1 MTSWPLPRV
10 VSGGGVP
17 VYMRHRDRL
26 QPLASVALAL
36 ALAGCAT
43 KGDIRT
49 LQAELGDEVRAL
61 AARQDSLLAE
71 LRFLNSSTQDTLRTQ
86 ADQLFD
92 FRGEITRQVQAIT
105 QTLAR
110 LEALT
115 GENQR
120 GIASVRDQL
129 ANIRRLPTG
138 PSAPPPSTD
147 SAQTAPTNPETVGG
161 TGGNAEQLWNIAREQ
176 HQRGSFGTAQR
187 AYEQFLEDYP
197 THALA
202 PDAHFYLADILTQLD
217 RPDDALE
224 AFQEILTL
232 FPTAAKVPDAL
243 YRIAVLQSEAGD
255 QDDAR
260 ATLERIVNT
269 YPDATIAML
278 ARDMLEE
285 LR

>member
-1 MTSWPLPRV
+1 MAV
-10 VSGGGVP
+10 
-17 VYMRHRDRL
+17 
-26 QPLASVALAL
+26 LAFALT
-36 ALAGCAT
+36 GCAT

-49 LQAELGDEVRAL
+49 LQSELGDELRAL
-61 AARQDSLLAE
+61 AARQDSLLGE

-92 FRGEITRQVQAIT
+92 FRGEITRQVQALT
-105 QTLAR
+105 QTLVR

-120 GIASVRDQL
+120 GITSVRDQL
-129 ANIRRLPTG
+129 ANLRRLPAANTQATQ
-138 PSAPPPSTD
+138 PLVDST
-147 SAQTAPTNPETVGG
+147 QTSPTNPETVGG
-161 TGGNAEQLWNIAREQ
+161 AGGNAEQLWNIAREQ
-176 HQRGSFGTAQR
+176 HQRGSFSTAQR
-187 AYEQFLEDYP
+187 AYEQFLEEYP

-224 AFQEILTL
+224 AFQEILAL
-232 FPTAAKVPDAL
+232 FPTASKVPDAL
-243 YRIAVLQSEAGD
+243 YRIAVLQREAGD
-255 QDDAR
+255 EDDAR

-278 ARDMLEE
+278 ARDMLAE